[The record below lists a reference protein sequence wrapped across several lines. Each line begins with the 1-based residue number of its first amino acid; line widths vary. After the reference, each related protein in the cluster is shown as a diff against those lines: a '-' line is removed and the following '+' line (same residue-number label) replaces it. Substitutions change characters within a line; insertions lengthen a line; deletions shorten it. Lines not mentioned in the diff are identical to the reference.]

1 MSEDNEVDA
10 ASKVTADN
18 DSIADRDEQ
27 HVSFATAIAEVWRVA
42 LPLMIS
48 TGTFSLVLFVDRTL
62 LLKYDGSSMSA
73 AMAGGNLFWV
83 LVCLPLGIASMT
95 GAIVSQY
102 IGAGK
107 PELIGR
113 FLWQAVWISL
123 SFLPLFIA
131 FAYFAPWIF
140 QAAGQP
146 ESLIDADS
154 IYFRI
159 LMAGAVGQVL
169 ETALSGF
176 FSGTERTGTIM
187 WVSIASGLINALID
201 CLLIFGLLGFPE
213 MGIAGAAVASVISFW
228 FKVAVYSWLL
238 MRPRFESTYRFS
250 SGLGWDWGMMSNLVF
265 YGFPTGLMYLTEA
278 SGFTIMVLRIGTLGD
293 VPLRATTMAINF
305 NMIAFIP
312 LIGVSIAASVL
323 VGRHLTETGPARAAK
338 SVAAAVTIGLVYSSI
353 WMIAFLTLGDTM
365 MSLYENNSND
375 ADTVLAIELSRGLL
389 GFVAIYV
396 VLDAMQLI
404 LAGALRGA
412 GDTWFVLFGGITA
425 SLVAL
430 AIGFA
435 FEPSVEESSTRVG
448 LHWWWTV
455 LALWVCLLAVLMSM
469 RFATGQWK
477 KMRMVD

>member
-1 MSEDNEVDA
+1 MSEDSLTKESRAVGLG
-10 ASKVTADN
+10 
-18 DSIADRDEQ
+18 E
-27 HVSFATAIAEVWRVA
+27 AIAEVWRVA
-42 LPLMIS
+42 MPLMVS
-48 TGTFSLVLFVDRTL
+48 TGMFSLVLFADRTL
-62 LLKYDGSSMSA
+62 LLKYDGASMSA

-83 LVCLPLGIASMT
+83 LVCLPMGIASMT

-107 PELIGR
+107 PDQVGR
-113 FLWQAVWISL
+113 FLWQSVWVSL
-123 SFLPLFIA
+123 SFTPLFAAIA
-131 FAYFAPWIF
+131 YWAPWIF
-140 QAAGQP
+140 LAAGQP
-146 ESLIDADS
+146 ESLIEADV
-154 IYFRI
+154 IYLRI
-159 LMAGAVGQVL
+159 LMIGAVGQVL

-187 WVSIASGLINALID
+187 WVSIVSGLINLAVD
-201 CLLIFGLLGFPE
+201 FVLIFGMLGFPA
-213 MGIAGAAVASVISFW
+213 MGIAGAAIASVISFW
-228 FKVAVYSWLL
+228 FKAVVYGWLL
-238 MRPRFESTYRFS
+238 MRPRYESRYRFKA
-250 SGLGWDWGMMSNLVF
+250 GFGWDRAMLLNLIF

-278 SGFTIMVLRIGTLGD
+278 GGFTVMVLRIGTLGD

-323 VGRHLTETGPARAAK
+323 VGRHLTETGPKRAVASVRAAM
-338 SVAAAVTIGLVYSSI
+338 TIGLIYSSA
-353 WMIAFLTLGDTM
+353 WMLAFLTLGDTM
-365 MSLYENNSND
+365 MSLYENNSD
-375 ADTVLAIELSRGLL
+375 GEDSAIAIQLAGGLL

-412 GDTWFVLFGGITA
+412 GDTWFVLFSGITA

-430 AIGFA
+430 SIGFA
-435 FEPSVEESSTRVG
+435 FEPSETGQIG

-455 LALWVCLLAVLMSM
+455 LALWVCLLAVLMAI

-477 KMRMVD
+477 KMRMVEK